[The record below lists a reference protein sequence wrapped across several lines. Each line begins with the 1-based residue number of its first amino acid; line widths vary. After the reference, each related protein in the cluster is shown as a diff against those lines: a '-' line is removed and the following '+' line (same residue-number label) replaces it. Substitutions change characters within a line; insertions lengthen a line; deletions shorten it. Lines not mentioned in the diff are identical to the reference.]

1 MTTILGTVAIIALLW
16 TALSALPAGLEA
28 RMPLPYMIA
37 LTPLLW
43 VPLVVLAAFAAWQR
57 EWSVMSLLIVAALF
71 ASSHRLNYWGTSID
85 PAGKRKESHRE
96 TPRETSA
103 NTQNMNNSSNADTT
117 VTVSSSTIGA
127 NRETSRETSI
137 NTHNISDPNAGPSAA
152 ASSSGTASTSREAL
166 DAASNPSST
175 ASESTRTTLP
185 TQFTVMT
192 LNCRYGRA
200 DANDITANIRK
211 RGISVLALQEV
222 TDELI
227 ARLTEAGL
235 NELLPYHQ
243 FGEAKD
249 TDNGGFNV
257 LYSAYE
263 PGASVPNVVSIP
275 AADVPAI
282 TLRIADQAKMPPA
295 STSTN
300 GTTIRIAANPSTT
313 TQAHPDRTITFCS
326 AHPKSPM
333 RGCADWS
340 AGILGLR
347 EITKARSIAHH
358 NIAVVMGDLNSSTDH
373 PSFRALLK
381 SGFKDASL
389 TQAAGPNLTFPRW
402 LKWPRIELD
411 HVLFTPGVRP
421 SQVKSVEIKDTDH
434 LALVATLALR

>member
-43 VPLVVLAAFAAWQR
+43 VPLVALAAIGAWYH
-57 EWSVMSLLIVAALF
+57 EWSAAAMLVVAALI
-71 ASSHRLNYWGTSID
+71 ASSQRINYWGTSID
-85 PAGKRKESHRE
+85 PVGKRRESQRETHRE
-96 TPRETSA
+96 TSVDVQNTNDSNISA
-103 NTQNMNNSSNADTT
+103 AT
-117 VTVSSSTIGA
+117 SSSPDTDAAI
-127 NRETSRETSI
+127 RETSRETGDVLRNNETLSTSTSMDQGSNNEPAYAPI
-137 NTHNISDPNAGPSAA
+137 GVTPESAA
-152 ASSSGTASTSREAL
+152 DGNATAQTAL
-166 DAASNPSST
+166 PA
-175 ASESTRTTLP
+175 
-185 TQFTVMT
+185 QFSVMT

-200 DANDITANIRK
+200 DAAEIINAIRK
-211 RGISVLALQEV
+211 HDISVLALQEV

-227 ARLTEAGL
+227 ARLTEAGIDAP
-235 NELLPYHQ
+235 LPYHQ
-243 FGEAKD
+243 FGEAKG

-257 LYSAYE
+257 LYSRVE
-263 PGASVPNVVSIP
+263 PAVAVPNVVSIP

-282 TLRIADQAKMPPA
+282 TLRIAGQAQVLPASA

-300 GTTIRIAANPSTT
+300 GTAANPSTT
-313 TQAHPDRTITFCS
+313 AQAHPDRTITFCS

-347 EITKARSIAHH
+347 EIAKARSIGDH
-358 NIAVVMGDLNSSTDH
+358 NIAVVLGDLNSSTDH

-389 TQAAGPNLTFPRW
+389 TQAAGPNTTFPSW

-411 HVLFTPGVRP
+411 HVLFTPGVKP
-421 SQVKSVEIKDTDH
+421 SRVKSFEIKNTDH
-434 LALVATLALR
+434 LALVATLTLR